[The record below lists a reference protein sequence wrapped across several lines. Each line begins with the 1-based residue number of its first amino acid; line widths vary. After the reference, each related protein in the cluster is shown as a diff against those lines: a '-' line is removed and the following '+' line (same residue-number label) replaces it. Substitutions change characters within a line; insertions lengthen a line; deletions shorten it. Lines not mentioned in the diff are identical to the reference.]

1 MYQEFIAGYPG
12 SYVLS
17 EYFRMWLEWFINKED
32 IELSQFQQSNLRME
46 IHVLNSLHSKYTLL
60 LLILVSVVS
69 IEDAFDQD
77 HWDAW
82 SALTQKVE
90 IQIVG

>member
-1 MYQEFIAGYPG
+1 MYC
-12 SYVLS
+12 
-17 EYFRMWLEWFINKED
+17 
-32 IELSQFQQSNLRME
+32 
-46 IHVLNSLHSKYTLL
+46 IHSIKNTHHFYLL
-60 LLILVSVVS
+60 SVVS

>member
-1 MYQEFIAGYPG
+1 M
-12 SYVLS
+12 
-17 EYFRMWLEWFINKED
+17 
-32 IELSQFQQSNLRME
+32 
-46 IHVLNSLHSKYTLL
+46 
-60 LLILVSVVS
+60 VSVVS